1 MTSNPES
8 HDHEQKAGITRR
20 TVVKGA
26 AWAAPVIAVA
36 AVVPDAS
43 ASLPPCVGSVATAGG
58 TYPVNVGLGGCNVSG
73 THWDFTFKIGALA
86 NVGCNCAFVEV
97 TFKDTP
103 NRSQLWLNQNSGEP
117 QRYVRKV
124 LAIGATG
131 TFPAQG
137 DQVRNVVGDQLIG
150 TIQAP
155 GQTQDSLHT
164 LINTAGT
171 GTPPCG
177 VGDIAMATYEVKCG
191 QSANGPFTPFPGG
204 AGIGSINI
212 CVPLIQV
219 TSVCRTDSTGND
231 RFRFS
236 ISVANSCGIG
246 AGSFVVTNIQRND
259 DSNFPNEGSSVWS
272 GSQAVGVGTQIAMT
286 STGSGSQF
294 WISYTTDGGLNTSRI
309 RYSLPGGVNNCP

>member
-8 HDHEQKAGITRR
+8 HDHEHKAGITRR

-73 THWDFTFKIGALA
+73 THWDFNFKIGALA
-86 NVGCNCAFVEV
+86 TVGCNCSYVEV
-97 TFKDTP
+97 TFKDSP
-103 NRSQLWLNQNSGEP
+103 NRSQLWLDQSNTQP

-124 LAIGATG
+124 LPIGSTG

-137 DQVRNVVGDQLIG
+137 DEVRNVSNNNLIG
-150 TIQAP
+150 TIEAP

-164 LINTAGT
+164 LINVSGT
-171 GTPPCG
+171 GTPPCN

-191 QSANGPFTPFPGG
+191 QSANGPFTPFPNG

-212 CVPLIQV
+212 CVPLI
-219 TSVCRTDSTGND
+219 TATVCNPNGNVD
-231 RFRFS
+231 RRLN
-236 ISVANSCGIG
+236 ISVSNSCGIG
-246 AGSFVVTNIQRND
+246 TSNFVVTNVQRND
-259 DSNFPNEGSSVWS
+259 DTNFPNQGSSVWS
-272 GSQAVGVGTQIAMT
+272 GSQQVGGGVSIDLNNG
-286 STGSGSQF
+286 GSGGQF
-294 WISYTTDGGLNTSRI
+294 WISYTTDGGANTSRV
-309 RYSLPGGVNNCP
+309 RVPNPNSPPTC